1 MQLVPLHDGDPGL
14 AWHGLWGTRMFN
26 YGHYETL
33 RFLLSNLRYW
43 AEEYRFDGFRFDG
56 VTAML
61 YYHRGIHWWVGTFYN
76 VILQSKHIQL
86 MTASMVRVTLMTASM
101 VHVNN
106 LTPYRHS
113 RPRPEL
119 HHCFAGDAGCV
130 LTHPGGHG
138 RRRVPH
144 PPRGGVAALG
154 DVLPAQVLA
163 HRHGPSSAARC
174 QYLVFELDT
183 RGLMIDTHRGFARL
197 VIGSMY
203 IYHSRRRRRKRAGQL
218 L

>member
-86 MTASMVRVTLMTASM
+86 MTASMV
-101 VHVNN
+101 HVNN
-106 LTPYRHS
+106 LTPGSANPIHWDFHGQ
-113 RPRPEL
+113 EAEF
-119 HHCFAGDAGCV
+119 FAEEHADYEASAYLMLANHLLRAGEYEDAV
-130 LTHPGGHG
+130 TTIAE
-138 RRRVPH
+138 V
-144 PPRGGVAALG
+144 
-154 DVLPAQVLA
+154 
-163 HRHGPSSAARC
+163 
-174 QYLVFELDT
+174 
-183 RGLMIDTHRGFARL
+183 RL
-197 VIGSMY
+197 VQGEFSLSI
-203 IYHSRRRRRKRAGQL
+203 A
-218 L
+218 